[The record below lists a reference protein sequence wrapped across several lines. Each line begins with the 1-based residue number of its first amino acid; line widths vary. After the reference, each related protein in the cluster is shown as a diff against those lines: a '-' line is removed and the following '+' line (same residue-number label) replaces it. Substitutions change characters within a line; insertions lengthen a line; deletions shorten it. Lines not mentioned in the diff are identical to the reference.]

1 MELLLFICLTLYNH
15 AWSLQSFRR
24 GKMQRDPHDF
34 LRTLNYAK
42 QNEAQKASLKQ
53 PKVYFS
59 KEM

>member
-1 MELLLFICLTLYNH
+1 
-15 AWSLQSFRR
+15 
-24 GKMQRDPHDF
+24 MQRDPHDF